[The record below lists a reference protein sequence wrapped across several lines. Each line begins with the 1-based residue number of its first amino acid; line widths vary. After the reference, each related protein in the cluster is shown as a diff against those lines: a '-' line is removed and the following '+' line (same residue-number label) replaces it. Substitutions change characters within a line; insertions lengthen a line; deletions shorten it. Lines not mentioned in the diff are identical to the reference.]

1 MISTVHDSIRK
12 PEGWLS
18 SPAGNSS
25 DRRPTR
31 MTRRTRISMVV
42 SATVVIILAA
52 IVTNMFVLRRGAP
65 EEVRLLPDAPAVVY
79 IDLETTRRLTPF
91 KSRMPVQREA
101 QYEEFI
107 RETGFE
113 IERDLDHAAFA
124 IHTGTHGDTRYTE
137 VLDGRYDHAKLSAYL
152 RKLSRNVER
161 YRENDIYEIP
171 VETRTVRVALIGIDL
186 AAISNV
192 DDPGVIHGIIDR
204 LKEIAQPFGG
214 PTVVAEHYREI
225 PLGSLVWAIA
235 RIPAAPGSLAGK
247 NPSGGRTIPLP
258 GGFELLI
265 PTESTMVASVRV
277 LGAANARAEFITA
290 SDADA
295 RRFVEQAGTFL
306 NIFRAVQQSAQPKG
320 SDTDV
325 KAVFDSLKVEQHE
338 NRAVISAS
346 IPLGFL
352 KKIFSEP
359 PQLGTQPNE
368 KAKEPAQVPE
378 KKPGERTRK
387 QK

>member
-1 MISTVHDSIRK
+1 
-12 PEGWLS
+12 
-18 SPAGNSS
+18 
-25 DRRPTR
+25 
-31 MTRRTRISMVV
+31 MTHRTRVSIVV
-42 SATVVIILAA
+42 SATVVVILAA
-52 IVTNMFVLRRGAP
+52 IVTTMFFLRRGAP

-101 QYEEFI
+101 QYEEFV
-107 RETGFE
+107 RETSFE

-124 IHTGTHGDTRYTE
+124 VHPGTHGNTRYTE
-137 VLDGRYDHAKLSAYL
+137 VLNGRYDHAKLTAYL
-152 RKLSRNVER
+152 HKLSRNVER

-171 VETRTVRVALIGIDL
+171 VENRTVRVALIGIDL

-192 DDPGVIHGIIDR
+192 DDPEVIHGIIDR
-204 LKEIAQPFGG
+204 LKQIAQPFGG
-214 PTVVAEHYREI
+214 PTIVAEHYKEI

-235 RIPAAPGSLAGK
+235 RIPSAPAAGGPAGK
-247 NPSGGRTIPLP
+247 GPVAGRSVPLP

-265 PTESTMVASVRV
+265 PSESTMVASVRV

-295 RRFVEQAGTFL
+295 QHLVEQAGTFL
-306 NIFRAVQQSAQPKG
+306 NIFRAVQQSTQPKG
-320 SDTDV
+320 SDADV
-325 KAVFDSLKVEQHE
+325 KAVFDSLKVEQHN

-359 PQLGTQPNE
+359 PQLGTQPE
-368 KAKEPAQVPE
+368 AKPVAPVPAPE
-378 KKPGERTRK
+378 KKPGVGK
-387 QK
+387 KK

>member
-1 MISTVHDSIRK
+1 
-12 PEGWLS
+12 
-18 SPAGNSS
+18 
-25 DRRPTR
+25 
-31 MTRRTRISMVV
+31 MTHRTRVSILV
-42 SATVVIILAA
+42 SATVVVILAG
-52 IVTNMFVLRRGAP
+52 IITTMLFLRRSAP

-101 QYEEFI
+101 QYEEFV

-124 IHTGTHGDTRYTE
+124 IHTGSHGNTRYTE
-137 VLDGRYDHAKLSAYL
+137 VLNGRYDHAKLSAYL

-161 YRENDIYEIP
+161 YRENDIYEIA

-192 DDPGVIHGIIDR
+192 DDPSVIHGIVDR
-204 LKEIAQPFGG
+204 LKQIAQPFAG
-214 PTVVAEHYREI
+214 PTIVAEHYREI

-235 RIPAAPGSLAGK
+235 RIPSAPVAGNPAEKGPAPG
-247 NPSGGRTIPLP
+247 RTVPLP

-295 RRFVEQAGTFL
+295 QHFVEQAGTFL
-306 NIFRAVQQSAQPKG
+306 NIFRAVQQSTQPKG
-320 SDTDV
+320 SDADV
-325 KAVFDSLKVEQHE
+325 KAVFDSLKVEQHN

-359 PQLGTQPNE
+359 PQLGTQPE
-368 KAKEPAQVPE
+368 AKPAAPAPVPE
-378 KKPGERTRK
+378 KKPVAPK
-387 QK
+387 KKK